1 MSEPPRYPFLH
12 VRTTEDE
19 SDDLAVELFDLG
31 ASGVET
37 RDDETLSK
45 ATAGG
50 VLLVASF
57 EDEETAR
64 AALEALGEDRATL
77 VFVEGDDWRDEW
89 KRFFKPSRI
98 GERFVVRPSWE
109 PFDAGPDDLVI
120 VIDPGRAFGTGLHET
135 TRLVIRELEQRV
147 TPGVEVLDVGTGS
160 GILSIAALM
169 LGAGRALGID
179 VDEDAVEIAVE
190 NAAING
196 LADRF
201 EGSATPVDAIEA
213 RYPLVL
219 ANIEARVLIPLAAAI
234 GARVAPGGVL
244 ILSGLLAG
252 QEDEV
257 QGHYVGFERLALTR
271 EGDWVA
277 LTLVRA
283 PG

>member
-1 MSEPPRYPFLH
+1 
-12 VRTTEDE
+12 
-19 SDDLAVELFDLG
+19 
-31 ASGVET
+31 
-37 RDDETLSK
+37 DDETLSK
-45 ATAGG
+45 ATAG

-190 NAAING
+190 NA
-196 LADRF
+196 
-201 EGSATPVDAIEA
+201 
-213 RYPLVL
+213 
-219 ANIEARVLIPLAAAI
+219 
-234 GARVAPGGVL
+234 
-244 ILSGLLAG
+244 
-252 QEDEV
+252 
-257 QGHYVGFERLALTR
+257 
-271 EGDWVA
+271 
-277 LTLVRA
+277 
-283 PG
+283 

>member
-1 MSEPPRYPFLH
+1 MSETPRYPFLH

-45 ATAGG
+45 ATAG

-234 GARVAPGGVL
+234 GARVAPDGVL

>member
-1 MSEPPRYPFLH
+1 MSETPRYPFLH

-45 ATAGG
+45 ATAG

-57 EDEETAR
+57 EEEETAR

-234 GARVAPGGVL
+234 GARVAPDGVL

>member
-1 MSEPPRYPFLH
+1 MSETPRYPFLH

-45 ATAGG
+45 ATAG

-190 NAAING
+190 NAAIND

-234 GARVAPGGVL
+234 GARVAPDGVL

>member
-1 MSEPPRYPFLH
+1 MSETPRYPFLH

-45 ATAGG
+45 ATAG

-234 GARVAPGGVL
+234 GARVAPDGVL

-252 QEDEV
+252 QEDEL

>member
-1 MSEPPRYPFLH
+1 MSETPRYPFLH

-45 ATAGG
+45 ATAG

-57 EDEETAR
+57 EDEETAH

-234 GARVAPGGVL
+234 GARVAPDGVL

>member
-1 MSEPPRYPFLH
+1 MSETPRYPFLH

-45 ATAGG
+45 ATAG

>member
-1 MSEPPRYPFLH
+1 MSETPRYPFLH

-45 ATAGG
+45 ATAG

-277 LTLVRA
+277 LTLERA

>member
-1 MSEPPRYPFLH
+1 MSETPRYPFLH

-45 ATAGG
+45 ATAG

-257 QGHYVGFERLALTR
+257 QGHYIGFERLALTR

>member
-1 MSEPPRYPFLH
+1 
-12 VRTTEDE
+12 
-19 SDDLAVELFDLG
+19 
-31 ASGVET
+31 
-37 RDDETLSK
+37 
-45 ATAGG
+45 
-50 VLLVASF
+50 
-57 EDEETAR
+57 
-64 AALEALGEDRATL
+64 EALGEDRATL

-120 VIDPGRAFGTGLHET
+120 VVDPGRAFGTGLHET

-201 EGSATPVDAIEA
+201 EGSATP
-213 RYPLVL
+213 
-219 ANIEARVLIPLAAAI
+219 
-234 GARVAPGGVL
+234 
-244 ILSGLLAG
+244 
-252 QEDEV
+252 
-257 QGHYVGFERLALTR
+257 
-271 EGDWVA
+271 
-277 LTLVRA
+277 
-283 PG
+283 